1 MDANNLYGW
10 AILQNLPADNVKWL
24 KKTFCFHNDFIKDY
38 NEDSGEGYFLKVD
51 VQYHENLHNFHSY
64 LPLLLEIMNNLPT
77 CMIKEEY
84 IRPNKN

>member
-1 MDANNLYGW
+1 M
-10 AILQNLPADNVKWL
+10 PADGFKWL
-24 KKTFCFHNDFIKDY
+24 KKTFYFHNDFIKDY
-38 NEDSGEGYFLKVD
+38 NEDGGEGYFLKVG

-64 LPLLLEIMNNLPT
+64 LSLLLEIMDNLPT

>member
-1 MDANNLYGW
+1 M
-10 AILQNLPADNVKWL
+10 LQNLPADGFKWL

-38 NEDSGEGYFLKVD
+38 NEDSDEGY

-64 LPLLLEIMNNLPT
+64 LPLLLEIMDNLPT
-77 CMIKEEY
+77 CMIKQEY